1 MDLLEASLF
10 SLYQTAREFSLFLG
24 REDINFSVQAP
35 AGQRPGNASAFL
47 LPRPSAIF
55 PTGNL
60 EDTASASLPPE
71 EGMLSL
77 FPFSSTEKIKEAETG
92 FRYPP
97 DGDGYRQ
104 MSSQML
110 EDMRRR
116 STIALDAVR
125 TVIL

>member
-1 MDLLEASLF
+1 MDLLENFLF

-24 REDINFSVQAP
+24 REDISFSAQAP
-35 AGQRPGNASAFL
+35 AGQRPEDASAYSM
-47 LPRPSAIF
+47 PRPSAIF
-55 PTGNL
+55 PTDNV
-60 EDTASASLPPE
+60 EDTASASLPRE
-71 EGMLSL
+71 EGTLSV
-77 FPFSSTEKIKEAETG
+77 FPFFSTEKIQKAETG